1 MERTGA
7 APRSTERVSPRAVR
21 DIARLRAKRAA
32 RLASEAAASKRRMA
46 ASAVFALATVLL
58 GVGVWAADLAWVWT
72 AIPGAALVASLGAS
86 RFAAARGRAGGR
98 TAARAARGRPP
109 RLVPLRRGRGSV
121 QWLRFRA
128 LPAQGVV
135 QCGGSGRLRQRRKAR
150 VLRSGSSQ
158 GRRPARL
165 RG

>member
-58 GVGVWAADLAWVWT
+58 GVGVWVADLAWVWT

-86 RFAAARGRAGGR
+86 RFAAVRSQREGEREVE
-98 TAARAARGRPP
+98 
-109 RLVPLRRGRGSV
+109 LLRE
-121 QWLRFRA
+121 
-128 LPAQGVV
+128 
-135 QCGGSGRLRQRRKAR
+135 
-150 VLRSGSSQ
+150 
-158 GRRPARL
+158 L
-165 RG
+165 RGGAPRASSPSFDL